1 MQEIIYNLK
10 NKIRF
15 LYHNFGRIILII
27 FLILIFLFTIYF
39 YNNYYIIGDLK
50 ILFFDIGQ
58 GDSLMIETPS
68 HKKIIIDAGP
78 SDKVLGLVDNEMNLF
93 DRDIDLA
100 IMSHP
105 DQDHIAGFI
114 SLFKKYNFQKII

>member
-15 LYHNFGRIILII
+15 LAHNFGRIILII
-27 FLILIFLFTIYF
+27 FFILIFLFGVYF
-39 YNNYYIIGDLK
+39 YNNYFSSRVLK
-50 ILFFDIGQ
+50 ISFFDIGQ
-58 GDSLMIETPS
+58 GDSVMIETPS
-68 HKKIIIDAGP
+68 HKKVIIDAGP
-78 SDKVLGLVDNEMNLF
+78 SDKVLGLVDNEVNLF
-93 DRDIDLA
+93 SKNVDLA

-114 SLFKKYNFQKII
+114 SLFKKYDFKKVI